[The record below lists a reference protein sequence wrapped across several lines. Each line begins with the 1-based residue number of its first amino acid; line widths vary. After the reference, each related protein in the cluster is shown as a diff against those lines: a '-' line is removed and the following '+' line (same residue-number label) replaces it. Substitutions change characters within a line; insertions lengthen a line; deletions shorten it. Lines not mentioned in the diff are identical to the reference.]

1 MPRLKRRTTC
11 SRYGYRIIVIVVVG
25 YGYDVYSL
33 IYSELKRGNRLPWP
47 QTLVFPYSCYCS
59 LSSNGNA
66 ICSVCAFLHCT
77 LIALSSHYCIIY
89 SFLGVV
95 QESCKPQLGAC
106 TISAFGTGGTGRK
119 EELRER
125 RDDDLPNATGSEPR
139 RAFGS
144 GGLPGR
150 VV

>member
-1 MPRLKRRTTC
+1 MPLRSATC
-11 SRYGYRIIVIVVVG
+11 SRYGYRIIVIVVVVVG

-33 IYSELKRGNRLPWP
+33 MYSEFKRVNRFPP
-47 QTLVFPYSCYCS
+47 QTVVFPYSCYCS

-77 LIALSSHYCIIY
+77 LIALSSHYRIIY

-95 QESCKPQLGAC
+95 QESCKPQLGTC
-106 TISAFGTGGTGRK
+106 TISAVCGGTAGRK

-125 RDDDLPNATGSEPR
+125 RDDDLPHATRSEPR